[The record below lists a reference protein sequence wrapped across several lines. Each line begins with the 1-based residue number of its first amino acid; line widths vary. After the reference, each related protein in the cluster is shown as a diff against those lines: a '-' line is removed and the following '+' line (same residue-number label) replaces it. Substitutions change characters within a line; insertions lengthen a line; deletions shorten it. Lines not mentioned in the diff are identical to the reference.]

1 MGTIRTGAYDLTGKR
16 AAAALYVISAPSGA
30 GKTSLV
36 KKALERDPNLRMSI
50 SYTTRRRREKEVE
63 GCDYYFVDRSGFEA
77 KIAGGDFLEHANVFD
92 NLYGTSRSQVDGLIA
107 KGHPVILEIDWQG
120 ARQVRAAMSDAVTVF
135 VLPPSRAELERR
147 LRERKTDSDA
157 VIERRLRDA
166 VADMGHWNEFDYLI
180 VNEDFEAAV
189 RDFQAILAG
198 RGEALRASRPGLRE
212 LLGQLLAPQAPSGTA

>member
-1 MGTIRTGAYDLTGKR
+1 MGTIRTGRHDLSGER

-50 SYTTRRRREKEVE
+50 SYTTRKRREKEAE
-63 GCDYYFVDRSGFEA
+63 GVDYHFVDRPQFEA
-77 KIAGGDFLEHANVFD
+77 MVARGDFLEHANVFD
-92 NLYGTSRSQVDGLIA
+92 NLYGTGRSQVAGLIA

-120 ARQVRAAMSDAVTVF
+120 ARQVRTAMPNAVTVF

-166 VADMGHWNEFDYLI
+166 VADMGHWNEFDYVI
-180 VNEDFEAAV
+180 VNEDFDRALEELQAV
-189 RDFQAILAG
+189 LSG
-198 RGEALRASRPGLRE
+198 RGRELEASRQGLKP
-212 LLGQLLAPQAPSGTA
+212 LLDRLLA